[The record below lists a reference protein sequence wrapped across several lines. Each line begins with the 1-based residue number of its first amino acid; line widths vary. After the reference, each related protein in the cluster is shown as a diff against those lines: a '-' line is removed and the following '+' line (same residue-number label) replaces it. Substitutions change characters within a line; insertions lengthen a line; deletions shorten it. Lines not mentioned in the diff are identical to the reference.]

1 MSGHSKW
8 ATIKHKK
15 AALDAKR
22 GKVFTK
28 LIKDISVAA
37 RVGGGDP
44 TGNPRLRLLL
54 DKAKSVNMPSDNTM
68 RAIKKGTGELPGQQ
82 YEAFTYEGYGPEGVA
97 LIIEVLTDNKNRA
110 IAELRHFFSRE
121 HGNIGETGSV
131 NWMFERASVI
141 RLNKNNFTEDQLLEE
156 LIDFPIKD
164 ISAEDDLFAVS
175 VEPSSS
181 EAVRQKLVQLGAGVK
196 EIELEWVPKN
206 TLELT
211 PDQEEKVVNFLNKLE
226 ELEDVQNVYANL
238 G

>member
-15 AALDAKR
+15 AAIDAKR
-22 GKVFTK
+22 GKLFTK

-54 DKAKSVNMPSDNTM
+54 EKAKSVNMPGDNTA
-68 RAIKKGTGELPGQQ
+68 RAIKKGTGDLPGQQ
-82 YEAFTYEGYGPEGVA
+82 YEPFTYEGYGPEGVA

-110 IAELRHFFSRE
+110 ISELRHFFSRE
-121 HGNIGETGSV
+121 HGNLGETGSV
-131 NWMFERASVI
+131 NWMFERSSVI

-164 ISAEDDLFAVS
+164 ISAEEDLFAVS

-181 EAVRQKLVQLGAGVK
+181 EAVRQKLAQLGAAVK
-196 EIELEWVPKN
+196 EVELEWEPKN
-206 TLELT
+206 TIPLT
-211 PDQEEKVVNFLNKLE
+211 PEQEEKVVNFLNKLE

>member
-37 RVGGGDP
+37 RIGGGDP
-44 TGNPRLRLLL
+44 AGNPRLRLLL
-54 DKAKSVNMPSDNTM
+54 DKAKSVNMPSDNTT

-82 YEAFTYEGYGPEGVA
+82 YEAFTYEGYGPDGVA

-131 NWMFERASVI
+131 NWMFDRVSMI
-141 RLNKNNFTEDQLLEE
+141 RINKNGFTEDQLLEE

-164 ISAEDDLFAVS
+164 ITAEDDQFAVA
-175 VEPSSS
+175 VEPTACES
-181 EAVRQKLVQLGAGVK
+181 VRQKLVQLGAGIK
-196 EIELEWVPKN
+196 EIELEWTPKN
-206 TLELT
+206 TLELA
-211 PDQEEKVVNFLNKLE
+211 PEKEERVLHFLNKLE